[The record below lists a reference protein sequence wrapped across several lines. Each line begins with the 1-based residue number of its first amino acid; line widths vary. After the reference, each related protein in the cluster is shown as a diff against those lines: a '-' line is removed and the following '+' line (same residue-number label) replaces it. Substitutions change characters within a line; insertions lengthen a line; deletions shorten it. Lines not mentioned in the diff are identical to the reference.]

1 MINALST
8 RKSNDAIGN
17 MTAIKS
23 STPHHRRQVSDDSSG
38 SCRRQPKKLRSMA
51 VLASPFKAVKN
62 AVSKKTMPQHV
73 EAAVEDP
80 DAIFLQ
86 ELAVMEATPVDKAV
100 RIPSGLEQ
108 MLQEQ
113 IAKEAALEGS
123 DEGIGAL
130 RASYI
135 VAINEY
141 FQTGFTE
148 GMVTLCKDIDSFD
161 DDASSPSH
169 HLDRVMDCASEQTLD
184 LFIAGQFLMQQM
196 EGSKAFET
204 LKGLLVLAQTSVE
217 FLMEPH
223 MSYSMPT
230 ELELDDDDDAK
241 ARVDDATR
249 ILRWIHRYLDR
260 VNEYGNG
267 VLLRS
272 SLWSRRI
279 EVLVEVYMQYGV
291 VRNVTTMLERSMKL
305 RIEED
310 VYEMRDG
317 RCVTGYTEDV
327 AWIINNQLN
336 VAKENLPDQ
345 YTGKVLAACNE
356 ALRVAVEQSTMEVGT
371 KWREMSVDRLCSI
384 VNDATHISDQCEERN
399 KVYLENDNR
408 EAGEVLC
415 GELMELALFATQQL
429 CQRVILDL
437 QDENILTSIGD
448 EAVWADPDG
457 PSAVECTH
465 RTFSDYFDDLESWL
479 PAYFFTK
486 VLKHCF
492 DLSMERYIEAFLGNS
507 MSGRVRDAGVTAA
520 AMRCDY
526 DAFVAFWCE
535 GIPLQYHGKAG
546 FYSKR
551 TIHQR
556 LSLILSFQR
565 IVLPNNQAEDVQEEI
580 DTVLVE
586 LGIETGIPTILHLV
600 GLRGKQEATVSLR
613 WHEVLSKVKSVVS
626 LEDDGEEQKASHR
639 YSLPDL
645 RNSRFLTNVQ
655 PPQGRQLE
663 KMCRNHSETE
673 SMDISDTS
681 ELVKSRRIQ
690 RVRQKVGQTARTVGT
705 KIKAGQKIRGVR
717 RFVARKIRPEQA
729 RYVACD

>member
-1 MINALST
+1 
-8 RKSNDAIGN
+8 
-17 MTAIKS
+17 
-23 STPHHRRQVSDDSSG
+23 
-38 SCRRQPKKLRSMA
+38 MA

-62 AVSKKTMPQHV
+62 VVGKQKALSQHPEV
-73 EAAVEDP
+73 TAEDP
-80 DAIFLQ
+80 DAFFFR
-86 ELAVMEATPVDKAV
+86 ELAMMEATPVDKV
-100 RIPSGLEQ
+100 VHVPSGFEE
-108 MLQEQ
+108 MLVEQ
-113 IAKEAALEGS
+113 ISKEQALERTG
-123 DEGIGAL
+123 GNIAGF
-130 RASYI
+130 RASFI
-135 VAINEY
+135 VAVNEY
-141 FQTGFTE
+141 FRSDFTE
-148 GMVTLCKDIDSFD
+148 YMVMLCKDIDSD
-161 DDASSPSH
+161 DDEASSASH
-169 HLDRVMDCASEQTLD
+169 HLDRVMECASEQTLD
-184 LFIAGQFLMQQM
+184 LFITGQYLMQQL

-204 LKGLLVLAQTSVE
+204 LKDLLLLAQTSVE

-230 ELELDDDDDAK
+230 ELELDNNDDDAK
-241 ARVDDATR
+241 TRMDDATR

-267 VLLRS
+267 ALIRS

-279 EVLVEVYMQYGV
+279 EVLVEVYLRYGV

-305 RIEED
+305 RIEGD
-310 VYEMRDG
+310 VYEMQDG
-317 RCVTGYTEDV
+317 RYVTGYTEDV

-336 VAKENLPDQ
+336 VAKENLPGQ
-345 YTGKVLAACNE
+345 YTGKVLATCNE
-356 ALRVAVEQSTMEVGT
+356 ALRVAVEQNTMEVGT
-371 KWREMSVDRLCSI
+371 KWREMSVERLCANI
-384 VNDATHISDQCEERN
+384 NDASNISDQCEERN
-399 KVYLENDNR
+399 KAYLENDDR

-415 GELMELALFATQQL
+415 GELMELALFATEQL

-448 EAVWADPDG
+448 EEVWADPAG
-457 PSAVECTH
+457 PSAVECTN
-465 RTFSDYFDDLESWL
+465 RTFSDYFEDLESWL
-479 PAYFFTK
+479 PAYFFSK

-507 MSGRVRDAGVTAA
+507 MSGRIRDAGVTEA
-520 AMRCDY
+520 AMRRDY

-535 GIPLQYHGKAG
+535 GIPLQYHGEAG

-551 TIHQR
+551 SIHQR

-565 IVLPNNQAEDVQEEI
+565 IVSPKNQADDVQEEI

-586 LGIETGIPTILHLV
+586 LGIECGIPTILHLV

-613 WHEVLSKVKSVVS
+613 WHEVLSKVKAVVS
-626 LEDDGEEQKASHR
+626 LEDDEEEQKAPHG

-663 KMCRNHSETE
+663 KLRPNYSESE

-681 ELVKSRRIQ
+681 ELVKSRKVQ
-690 RVRQKVGQTARTVGT
+690 RVRQKVGQTARGVGR
-705 KIKAGQKIRGVR
+705 KIKAGQRIRGVR
-717 RFVARKIRPEQA
+717 RFVANKIRPQEA
-729 RYVACD
+729 RYVTCD